1 MALQKYSHLLMEG
14 NRAVKSFGSG
24 PLQEGDRVQLTDEK
38 GKMYSFYLS
47 SGGQWHS
54 HKGWINHSDIIGL
67 DEGSTVVSNSGT
79 KYQVLRPLY
88 NDYVLS
94 MKRGATIVYPK
105 DSAII
110 VGFADVFPGSSVL
123 EAGAGSGALSIAL
136 LRAIGEKGSLVSYE
150 ERPEF
155 FENAREN
162 VKNYFGALP
171 NTWKIVNSRIQEGEF
186 SNQFDRLILDML
198 APWECVELADLAL
211 KPGGVLCCY
220 VATTTQLSKIAETLK
235 DSKRFSEPESFET
248 LLRPWHHEG
257 LAVRPMHAMNAH
269 TGFIL
274 IARRLPTGTE
284 PIRRKRRPS
293 KGAIESSD

>member
-1 MALQKYSHLLMEG
+1 MKTL
-14 NRAVKSFGSG
+14 GSG
-24 PLQEGDRVQLTDEK
+24 PLQAGDRVQLTDEK

-47 SGGQWHS
+47 TGGQWHS
-54 HKGWINHSDIIGL
+54 HKGWINHNDIIGL

-79 KYQVLRPLY
+79 KYQALRPLY

-94 MKRGATIVYPK
+94 MPRGATIVYPK

-110 VGFADVFPGSSVL
+110 IGFADIFPGARVL
-123 EAGAGSGALSIAL
+123 EAGAGSGSLSIAL
-136 LRAIGEKGSLVSYE
+136 IRAIGKNGSLVSYE
-150 ERPEF
+150 ERAEF

-162 VKNYFGALP
+162 VRNYFGDEQA
-171 NTWKIVNSRIQEGEF
+171 TWTLVNSRIQEGVF
-186 SNQFDRLILDML
+186 NNDFDRLVLDML
-198 APWECVELADLAL
+198 SPWECVELADRAL
-211 KPGGVLCCY
+211 KPGGVMCCY

-235 DSKRFSEPESFET
+235 ESKRFSEPESFET

-257 LAVRPMHAMNAH
+257 LAVRPMHSMNAH

-274 IARRLPTGTE
+274 ITRRLAPGTE

-293 KGAIESSD
+293 KGAIEEVSSP

>member
-1 MALQKYSHLLMEG
+1 MKTL
-14 NRAVKSFGSG
+14 GSG
-24 PLQEGDRVQLTDEK
+24 PLQAGDRVQLTDEK

-47 SGGQWHS
+47 TGGQWHS
-54 HKGWINHSDIIGL
+54 HKGWINHNDIIGL

-79 KYQVLRPLY
+79 KYQALRPLY

-94 MKRGATIVYPK
+94 MPRGATIVYPK

-110 VGFADVFPGSSVL
+110 IGFADIFPGARVL
-123 EAGAGSGALSIAL
+123 EAGAGSGSLSIAL
-136 LRAIGEKGSLVSYE
+136 IRAIGKSGSLVSYE
-150 ERPEF
+150 ERAEF

-162 VKNYFGALP
+162 VRNYFGDEQA
-171 NTWKIVNSRIQEGEF
+171 TWTLVDSRIQEGVF
-186 SNQFDRLILDML
+186 NNDFDRLVLDML
-198 APWECVELADLAL
+198 SPWECVELADRAL
-211 KPGGVLCCY
+211 KPGGVMCCY

-235 DSKRFSEPESFET
+235 ESKRFSEPESFET

-257 LAVRPMHAMNAH
+257 LAVRPMHSMNAH

-274 IARRLPTGTE
+274 ITRRLAPGTE

-293 KGAIESSD
+293 KGAIEEVSSP